1 MYWLKLLTSPESYLP
16 TPTPDPKFFY
26 ANKGCNSSDLT
37 YNCSISVHPYFHVLS
52 AFENQNNFTACTL
65 HVQYIQT
72 WHIQYEPLFHFS
84 LNVEILEKRN
94 TFWKFIQQV
103 DYILTCQIQSSPQFS
118 IFSINSRNPGL
129 IVTIHPTSR

>member
-1 MYWLKLLTSPESYLP
+1 MSNMQTLFNNQNITVVKHNTKTCRLVNILQERLNSLFQQTNLLRLSDICRIIPRLCARDSKINRLKLLLTSPEGYLP

-37 YNCSISVHPYFHVLS
+37 YNCSISVHPYFHVLN

-72 WHIQYEPLFHFS
+72 
-84 LNVEILEKRN
+84 
-94 TFWKFIQQV
+94 
-103 DYILTCQIQSSPQFS
+103 
-118 IFSINSRNPGL
+118 
-129 IVTIHPTSR
+129 